1 MMAAKNRNEESY
13 LKKVVA
19 SVFNQFI
26 YGGHLLAVGL
36 ACVVVLAA
44 VLMRLEVTFD
54 LVLVIYFFTL
64 GAALFG
70 RYIDIKKD
78 LLTNPERSKYLNKQ
92 IRTTPFIITFCV
104 VLALMILVLNNK
116 FEIIFFCLV
125 MLLFSLFY
133 DLFLKKLTKKILGF
147 KNIYIGILFSLLI
160 LIPMLY
166 YNFKLGVP
174 FALVVIFVFI
184 MTFTGTAFSDVKD
197 IEADTRDNLKTYA
210 VVLGHKK
217 LIILLSVIRLFALVP
232 ICIGVYLGMFPVY
245 AFMLAFIV
253 PWSIFLFWESFKSDI
268 KVDLL
273 YGFLFDS
280 EFIVWLLLVL
290 VGKELMP

>member
-1 MMAAKNRNEESY
+1 MAAKNRNEESY